1 MKTLYYVEDSDK
13 KETDIEESE
22 KDESCSDPY
31 CEFDE
36 N

>member
-1 MKTLYYVEDSDK
+1 MKTIYYAEDSDK
-13 KETDIEESE
+13 KENDNEKVD

-36 N
+36 S